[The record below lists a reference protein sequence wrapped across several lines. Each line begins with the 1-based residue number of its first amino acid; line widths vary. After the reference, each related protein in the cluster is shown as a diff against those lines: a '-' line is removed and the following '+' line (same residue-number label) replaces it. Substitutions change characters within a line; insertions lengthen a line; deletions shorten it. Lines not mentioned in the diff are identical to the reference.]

1 MKKELKDKIIE
12 ISSYLI
18 CLAIILAIGYFTG
31 YLKGF
36 TPSDFENAYYK
47 ITYDLS
53 NTEIFKNQNIKFSK
67 KNCRNNNSS
76 RHSKYRINKIPEA
89 VIRGVNSSGVWTN
102 IFNSNK
108 KTVFYIYDDNSISFD
123 NSIKNYVNSE
133 NLSSKY
139 NIVSYTTTSF
149 GSVRLGDIGPS
160 EICKNLQECNA
171 NRQKASD
178 YTTLSEFLKQ
188 CGRTACIINPT
199 ESEYIRLN
207 SRNIATSAIYS
218 LQNW

>member
-1 MKKELKDKIIE
+1 MKKEVKNKIIE

-36 TPSDFENAYYK
+36 TPNDFENAYYK

-53 NTEIFKNQNIKFSK
+53 NTEFFKNQNIKFLQ
-67 KNCRNNNSS
+67 KNNRNNNSS
-76 RHSKYRINKIPEA
+76 RYSEYRVNRIPEA
-89 VIRGVNSSGVWTN
+89 VIRGVSSAGVWAN

-108 KTVFYIYDDNSISFD
+108 KTVFYIYDDNSNSFD
-123 NSIKNYVNSE
+123 NSIKNYVN
-133 NLSSKY
+133 NGVLSSKY
-139 NIVSYTTTSF
+139 NVVSYTTSSF
-149 GSVRLGDIGPS
+149 GSVRLGDIGPT
-160 EICKNLQECNA
+160 EICKSLQECNA

-178 YTTLSEFLKQ
+178 YTALSEFLKQ
-188 CGRTACIINPT
+188 CGRSVCIINPT
-199 ESEYIRLN
+199 KSEYIRLN